1 VNLKRQLQ
9 AMWQT
14 TESLLPVFME
24 QRHLLEEGSGGAI
37 IP

>member
-14 TESLLPVFME
+14 TESLLPVFVE
-24 QRHLLEEGSGGAI
+24 QHLLEDGSGGAI
-37 IP
+37 IL